1 VAVVARRRNPI
12 LVAFVILLCCT
23 WYIFRI
29 VPSGFIPAQDKQYLI
44 GVVQLPD
51 AASLDR
57 TEKVVRQMSQ
67 IALATPGIEHVIG
80 FPGLSV
86 NGFVNLDNAAVVFLP
101 LTDFDKRT
109 TKELAAPSLAG
120 TLMKKFSAIG
130 DANILVIPPP
140 PVQGLGTTG
149 GFKLYLQDRGGQ
161 GYDALAKVTA
171 DVLTQARQQKELFG
185 LATYTTFQNG
195 VPQLY
200 ADVDRVKAKRQ
211 GIPLSN
217 IFSTLQ
223 AYLGST
229 YINDFN
235 KFGRTFR
242 VYAQAEAQYR
252 AHPEDVANLKTR
264 NANGDMVPIG
274 SISTIK
280 FVTGPDRVAHY
291 NVYLASD
298 INSQAAPGY
307 SSGQAT
313 SAMERVLASLPN
325 GYGFE
330 WTELTF
336 QQKSA
341 ANAAVLVFPLCVL
354 LVFLILAAQY
364 ESWSLPLA
372 IILIVPMCLLS
383 SMLGVKL
390 TGSDN
395 NILTQIGFIVLVG
408 LACKNAIL
416 IVEFARER
424 YDHGMGVIEAAVE
437 ACRLR
442 LRPILMTSF
451 AFIMGVVPLV
461 LAHGAGSEMRHA
473 MGLAV
478 FSGMLGVTLFGLFLT
493 PVFFVTIETL
503 FGTRHAPE
511 PGTKPVIAPG
521 SAGAQENA

>member
-1 VAVVARRRNPI
+1 
-12 LVAFVILLCCT
+12 
-23 WYIFRI
+23 
-29 VPSGFIPAQDKQYLI
+29 
-44 GVVQLPD
+44 
-51 AASLDR
+51 
-57 TEKVVRQMSQ
+57 
-67 IALATPGIEHVIG
+67 
-80 FPGLSV
+80 LS
-86 NGFVNLDNAAVVFLP
+86 
-101 LTDFDKRT
+101 
-109 TKELAAPSLAG
+109 
-120 TLMKKFSAIG
+120 KKFATIG
-130 DANILVIPPP
+130 DATILVVPPP

-149 GFKLYLQDRGGQ
+149 GFKLYLQDRGGR
-161 GYDALAKVTA
+161 GYDDLAKVTA
-171 DVLTQARQQKELFG
+171 DILNQARQQKELFG

-217 IFSTLQ
+217 IFGTLQ

-229 YINDFN
+229 YVNDFN

-242 VYAQAEAQYR
+242 VYAQAEARFR
-252 AHPEDVANLKTR
+252 AHAEDVANLKTR
-264 NANGDMVPIG
+264 NASGEMVPIG
-274 SISTIK
+274 AISNIR

-307 SSGQAT
+307 SSGQA
-313 SAMERVLASLPN
+313 SAAMERVLATLPN

-336 QQKSA
+336 QQKST
-341 ANAAVLVFPLCVL
+341 ANTAVFVFPLCVL

-383 SMLGVKL
+383 SMVGVKL
-390 TGSDN
+390 SGSDN

-424 YDHGMGVIEAAVE
+424 YDQGMGVIEAAIE

-451 AFIMGVVPLV
+451 AFIMGVLPLV
-461 LAHGAGSEMRHA
+461 LAKGAGAEMRHA
-473 MGLAV
+473 MGVAV
-478 FSGMLGVTLFGLFLT
+478 FAGMLGVTMFGLFLT

-503 FGTRHAPE
+503 FGAKHASE
-511 PGTKPVIAPG
+511 PQTKPNAAPG
-521 SAGAQENA
+521 PAGAQENA

>member
-1 VAVVARRRNPI
+1 
-12 LVAFVILLCCT
+12 
-23 WYIFRI
+23 
-29 VPSGFIPAQDKQYLI
+29 
-44 GVVQLPD
+44 
-51 AASLDR
+51 
-57 TEKVVRQMSQ
+57 MS
-67 IALATPGIEHVIG
+67 TPGIEHVIG
-80 FPGLSV
+80 FPGLSA
-86 NGFVNLDNAAVVFLP
+86 NGFVNLDNAAVVFFP

-109 TKELAAPSLAG
+109 TKDLSGTALAG
-120 TLMKKFSAIG
+120 TLIKKFQTIG
-130 DANILVIPPP
+130 DANILVISPP

-171 DVLTQARQQKELFG
+171 DVLNQARQQKELFG

-274 SISTIK
+274 AISNIH

-341 ANAAVLVFPLCVL
+341 ANAAILVFPICVL

-383 SMLGVKL
+383 SMVGVKL
-390 TGSDN
+390 SGSDN

-424 YDHGMGVIEAAVE
+424 YESGMGVIEAAVE

-473 MGLAV
+473 MGIAV

-503 FGTRHAPE
+503 FGKRHLTTPE
-511 PGTKPVIAPG
+511 PKPVIAPG
-521 SAGAQENA
+521 TPGAQENA